1 MISVAAVGSA
11 SDAAGYYA
19 RDNYYTADQA
29 EGASA
34 WAGEGAAELGLS
46 GPVDAEQFE
55 KVLAGELPNGVVLG
69 AKRGEHRAGWD
80 VTMSVPKSVSILAL
94 VGGDPRLVVAVR
106 QAAAATLTW
115 VEANMAEG
123 RVWNGKG
130 QVPEATGRFVAAT
143 FLHDVNR
150 SGEPQLHV
158 HHVIANAT
166 RTVDGKWRALHAD
179 QLYERQHVID
189 AVFLSAL
196 RHRVETLGFTTVPR
210 HDGRNGAFEIAG
222 VSREVVEAF
231 SVRSAQIDAYI
242 KERGLENTP
251 QAREIAALAT
261 RDPKSPERAPEQ
273 RAEGWRTL
281 AAEKGLDPAVMVRDA
296 LQEAGR
302 GHDVWTRTVRGI
314 RGIGERGLAIAGRIG
329 LTPRDGDPLV
339 PERLGRLEPRAYVAA
354 QAVASAVRDL
364 GEREAAFD
372 RLELIRE
379 SLSRGGPV
387 MVADVEARL
396 ALLRDKGLLLGD
408 GERMVTTQGA
418 VRLEQAYL
426 TAVEAGKERSAPI
439 VSPVDA
445 AIRAQDAA
453 RELGLHRLNP
463 GQEAAAVLMLSSSDR
478 VVNVQ
483 GGSGRGKSTAM
494 APVTAVAK
502 AEGRA
507 VIGLAIASVKA
518 SEFGRDTGA
527 QVSTVAR
534 FLARHA
540 RVIDGTA
547 RPEQVARV
555 KAELADAIIM
565 VEEAGQVG
573 TRDMERIV
581 RLANITGVAR
591 VVQTGDV
598 RQLTAIAAGK
608 PFEASQH
615 AGVATAHI
623 TENLRSRSDQ
633 MKAVTAALDR
643 GDVAGTFDVLEETTI
658 EVPGS
663 EVAAVA
669 AARWVALPRQ
679 ERNATLML
687 TAGRTMRSEA
697 NQAVQ
702 AELKASGEIT
712 VTGTPFTVLDRVNAT
727 REGARLMRAYR
738 PGHVVEIRTN
748 LPSQDLIRGERGVV
762 TGMDGDRV
770 RLGMADGT
778 QKLLRPGRL
787 PRNLDRD
794 AVSIFAPKQI
804 ELHAGDRIRWSDN
817 DRTRGLDN
825 GAMARVEEVGGNGRL
840 VVSSLIDGTVHEIA
854 PGDRMAERL
863 DLAYAINV
871 HVAQGVT
878 TEHGIVAMRSSERKL
893 LTERSFLVALTR
905 VADKVA
911 LVLDD
916 GRKVE
921 RHVTRNNGDKT
932 SALDVIERHHAADA
946 IRLPAA
952 DALLDRMLERY
963 SQLFLAVERAQ
974 EDGRALSLSEA
985 RALGAA
991 SAALDQVRPHAAEDV
1006 RIILD
1011 RNADPA
1017 RALEQAEPGELR
1029 QAWAEEGRARTS
1041 PQTYADRFVADW
1053 RSASSDRGTAET
1065 PPAERRAERRLER
1078 LEDRMAR
1085 QPALE
1090 KALDARIPELQLR
1103 MDGPGMNAGGRERD
1117 RGLEL

>member
-11 SDAAGYYA
+11 SDAATYYA

-29 EGASA
+29 EGVSA

-46 GPVDAEQFE
+46 GPVDAERFE
-55 KVLAGELPNGVVLG
+55 QVLAGELPNGVVLD

-80 VTMSVPKSVSILAL
+80 ITMSVPKSVSILAL
-94 VGGDPRLVVAVR
+94 VGGDARLVAAVR
-106 QAAAATLTW
+106 EAAAATLTW
-115 VEANMAEG
+115 TERNIAEG
-123 RVWNGKG
+123 RVWNGRG
-130 QVPEATGRFVAAT
+130 QVPEVTGRFVAAT

-158 HHVIANAT
+158 HNVIANAT
-166 RTVDGKWRALHAD
+166 RTADGQWRALHAD
-179 QLYERQHVID
+179 QLYERQHVMD

-196 RHRVETLGFTTVPR
+196 RSRVETLGFATIPR

-222 VSREVVEAF
+222 VSRAVVEAF
-231 SVRSAQIDAYI
+231 SVRSAEIDTYI
-242 KERGLENTP
+242 KARGLENTP
-251 QAREIAALAT
+251 QTREYAALAT
-261 RDPKSPERAPEQ
+261 RDPKSPDLAPEQ
-273 RAEGWRTL
+273 RAEGWRRL
-281 AAEKGLDPAVMVRDA
+281 AAEKGLDPAA
-296 LQEAGR
+296 LVKGALAEAGR
-302 GHDVWTRTVRGI
+302 GHDVWTRTVRGV
-314 RGIGERGLAIAGRIG
+314 RGIGERGLAIAGRMG

-339 PERLGRLEPRAYVAA
+339 PERLGRLEPRAYAAA

-387 MVADVEARL
+387 TVADVEARL
-396 ALLRDKGLLLGD
+396 ALLEAKGLLLGD
-408 GERMVTTQGA
+408 GDRMVTTQGS

-426 TAVEAGKERSAPI
+426 ASVEAGKGQSAPI
-439 VSPVDA
+439 VPPVDA
-445 AIRAQDAA
+445 AIRAQEAA

-494 APVTAVAK
+494 APVTAVTR

-527 QVSTVAR
+527 DVSTVAR

-547 RPEQVARV
+547 RLEQVARV
-555 KAELADAIIM
+555 KAELSGAIVM
-565 VEEAGQVG
+565 VEEAGQLG

-591 VVQTGDV
+591 VVQTGDT

-608 PFEASQH
+608 PFEASQQ

-623 TENLRSRSDQ
+623 IENLRSRSDQ

-643 GDVAGTFDVLEETTI
+643 GDVSGTFEILRAATT
-658 EVPGS
+658 EVPGN
-663 EVAAVA
+663 AVA
-669 AARWVALPRQ
+669 TTAAEHWAALPQSQRD
-679 ERNATLML
+679 ATLLL
-687 TAGRTMRSEA
+687 TAGRAMRSEA

-702 AELKASGEIT
+702 AELKASGEIAA
-712 VTGTPFTVLDRVNAT
+712 TGTAFTVLDRVNAT

-748 LPSQDLIRGERGVV
+748 LTSQGLTRGERGVV
-762 TGMDGDRV
+762 TGVEGDRV

-778 QKLLRPGRL
+778 EKLLRPDRL
-787 PRNLDRD
+787 AKNLDRD
-794 AVSIFAPKQI
+794 AVSIFALKQI
-804 ELHAGDRIRWSDN
+804 ELHVGDRIRWSDN
-817 DRTRGLDN
+817 DRIRGLDN
-825 GAMARVEEVGGNGRL
+825 GAMARVEEVGRGRL

-854 PGDRMAERL
+854 SGDRMAERL

-878 TEHGIVAMRSSERKL
+878 TEHGIVAMRSSEQKL

-911 LVLDD
+911 LVVDD
-916 GRKVE
+916 GRRVE
-921 RHVTRNNGDKT
+921 RHVTRNTGDKT
-932 SALDVIERHHAADA
+932 SALDVVKQVPEKH
-946 IRLPAA
+946 
-952 DALLDRMLERY
+952 
-963 SQLFLAVERAQ
+963 
-974 EDGRALSLSEA
+974 LSL
-985 RALGAA
+985 
-991 SAALDQVRPHAAEDV
+991 
-1006 RIILD
+1006 
-1011 RNADPA
+1011 
-1017 RALEQAEPGELR
+1017 
-1029 QAWAEEGRARTS
+1029 
-1041 PQTYADRFVADW
+1041 
-1053 RSASSDRGTAET
+1053 
-1065 PPAERRAERRLER
+1065 
-1078 LEDRMAR
+1078 
-1085 QPALE
+1085 
-1090 KALDARIPELQLR
+1090 
-1103 MDGPGMNAGGRERD
+1103 DGPSGGGGRSRD
-1117 RGLEL
+1117 FGLEM

>member
-11 SDAAGYYA
+11 SDAAAYYA

-55 KVLAGELPNGVVLG
+55 KVLAGELPNGVVLD

-94 VGGDPRLVVAVR
+94 VGGDARLVTAVR
-106 QAAAATLTW
+106 EAAAATLAWT
-115 VEANMAEG
+115 ERNIAEG
-123 RVWNGKG
+123 RVWNGRG
-130 QVPEATGRFVAAT
+130 QVPETTGRFVAAT

-150 SGEPQLHV
+150 GGEPQLHV
-158 HHVIANAT
+158 HNVIANAT
-166 RTVDGKWRALHAD
+166 RTADGKWRALHAD
-179 QLYERQHVID
+179 QLYERQHVMD

-196 RHRVETLGFTTVPR
+196 RSRVETLGFATIPR

-222 VSREVVEAF
+222 VSRDVVEAF
-231 SVRSAQIDAYI
+231 SGRSAEIDAYI
-242 KERGLENTP
+242 KARGLENTP
-251 QAREIAALAT
+251 QTREYAALAT
-261 RDPKSPERAPEQ
+261 RDPKSLELAPEQ
-273 RAEGWRTL
+273 RAEGWRRL
-281 AAEKGLDPAVMVRDA
+281 AAEKGLDPAA
-296 LQEAGR
+296 LVKGALGEAGR
-302 GHDVWTRTVRGI
+302 GHDVWTRTVRGV
-314 RGIGERGLAIAGRIG
+314 RGIGERGLAIAGRMG

-339 PERLGRLEPRAYVAA
+339 PERLGRLEPRAYAAA

-387 MVADVEARL
+387 TVVDVEARL
-396 ALLRDKGLLLGD
+396 VLLQEKGLLLGD
-408 GERMVTTQGA
+408 GDRMVTTQGA

-426 TAVEAGKERSAPI
+426 ATVEAGKGRSAPI
-439 VSPVDA
+439 VPPVDA
-445 AIRAQDAA
+445 AVRAQEAA

-518 SEFGRDTGA
+518 REFGRDTGA
-527 QVSTVAR
+527 DVSTVAR

-540 RVIDGTA
+540 HVIDGTA

-555 KAELADAIIM
+555 KAELSGAIVM
-565 VEEAGQVG
+565 VEEAGQLG

-591 VVQTGDV
+591 VVQTGDT
-598 RQLTAIAAGK
+598 RQLTAIAPGT
-608 PFEASQH
+608 PFEASQK

-643 GDVAGTFDVLEETTI
+643 GDVSGTFEILRAATT
-658 EVPGS
+658 EVPGN
-663 EVAAVA
+663 AVA
-669 AARWVALPRQ
+669 MTAAAHWAALPQNQRD
-679 ERNATLML
+679 ATLLL
-687 TAGRTMRSEA
+687 TAGRAMRSEA

-702 AELKASGEIT
+702 AELKASGEIAA
-712 VTGTPFTVLDRVNAT
+712 TGTSFTVLDRVNAT

-738 PGHVVEIRTN
+738 PGHVVEVRTD
-748 LPSQDLIRGERGVV
+748 LPSQGLVRGDRGVV
-762 TGMDGDRV
+762 TRIDGDRV

-778 QKLLRPGRL
+778 EKLFQPDRL
-787 PRNLDRD
+787 ARNLDRD
-794 AVSIFAPKQI
+794 AVSIFALKQV
-804 ELHAGDRIRWSDN
+804 ELHVGDRIRWSDN

-825 GAMARVEEVGGNGRL
+825 GAMARVEEVGRGKL

-854 PGDRMAERL
+854 SGDRMAERL

-911 LVLDD
+911 LVVDD
-916 GRKVE
+916 GQKVE
-921 RHVTRNNGDKT
+921 RHVTRNTGDKT
-932 SALDVIERHHAADA
+932 SALDVVERGQATDA
-946 IRLPAA
+946 IRLP
-952 DALLDRMLERY
+952 DAGSPLDRALERY
-963 SQLFLAVERAQ
+963 AQLFLAAERMH
-974 EDGRALSLSEA
+974 EDGRELSPSKVRELD
-985 RALGAA
+985 AA
-991 SAALDQVRPHAAEDV
+991 SAALDQVRPYAAEDL
-1006 RIILD
+1006 RIVLD
-1011 RNADPA
+1011 RSADPV
-1017 RALEQAEPGELR
+1017 RGLEQIAPGELR
-1029 QAWAEEGRARTS
+1029 QVWAEEGQARVDPRA
-1041 PQTYADRFVADW
+1041 YADRFVADW
-1053 RSASSDRGTAET
+1053 RSASGDRGEAET
-1065 PPAERRAERRLER
+1065 PRIEDRAERRLER

-1090 KALDARIPELQLR
+1090 KALDARIPERQLR
-1103 MDGPGMNAGGRERD
+1103 LDGPDMSGGSRD
-1117 RGLEL
+1117 RDYGMEM

>member
-1 MISVAAVGSA
+1 MISVAGVGSA
-11 SDAAGYYA
+11 SDAAAYYA
-19 RDNYYTADQA
+19 RDNYYTAGQA
-29 EGASA
+29 EGGSA

-46 GPVDAEQFE
+46 GPVDAERFE
-55 KVLAGELPNGVVLG
+55 QVLAGELPNGVVLD

-94 VGGDPRLVVAVR
+94 VGGDARLVAAVR
-106 QAAAATLTW
+106 EAAAATLTW
-115 VEANMAEG
+115 TERNIAEG

-130 QVPEATGRFVAAT
+130 QAPEATGRFVAAT

-158 HHVIANAT
+158 HNVIANAT
-166 RTVDGKWRALHAD
+166 RTADGKWRALHAD
-179 QLYERQHVID
+179 QLYERQHVMD

-196 RHRVETLGFTTVPR
+196 RSRVETLGFATIPR

-222 VSREVVEAF
+222 VSRAIVEAF
-231 SVRSAQIDAYI
+231 SGRSAEIDAYI
-242 KERGLENTP
+242 KERGLENTA
-251 QAREIAALAT
+251 QTREYAALAT
-261 RDPKSPERAPEQ
+261 RDPKAPDLAPEQ
-273 RAEGWRTL
+273 RAEGWKRL
-281 AAEKGLDPAVMVRDA
+281 AAEKGLDPAA
-296 LQEAGR
+296 LVKNALAEAGR
-302 GHDVWTRTVRGI
+302 GHDVWSRAVQGV
-314 RGIGERGLAIAGRIG
+314 RGIGERGLAIAGRMG

-339 PERLGRLEPRAYVAA
+339 PERLGRLEPQAYAAA

-372 RLELIRE
+372 RLELVRE

-387 MVADVEARL
+387 TVADVEERL
-396 ALLRDKGLLLGD
+396 ALLREKGLLLGD
-408 GERMVTTQGA
+408 GDRMMTTQGA

-426 TAVEAGKERSAPI
+426 ATVEAGKRQSAPI
-439 VSPVDA
+439 VPPVDA
-445 AIRAQDAA
+445 AIRAQEAA
-453 RELGLHRLNP
+453 RALGLHRLNP

-527 QVSTVAR
+527 DVSTVAR
-534 FLARHA
+534 FLTRHA

-555 KAELADAIIM
+555 KAELAGSIIM
-565 VEEAGQVG
+565 VEEAGQLG

-581 RLANITGVAR
+581 RLANIADVAR
-591 VVQTGDV
+591 VVQTGDT

-608 PFEASQH
+608 PFEASQQ

-623 TENLRSRSDQ
+623 SKNLRSRSDQ

-643 GDVAGTFDVLEETTI
+643 GDVSGTFEILRPATT

-663 EVAAVA
+663 EVATMA
-669 AARWVALPRQ
+669 AAQWAALPRA
-679 ERNATLML
+679 ERDATLLL
-687 TAGRTMRSEA
+687 TAGRAMRSEA
-697 NQAVQ
+697 NHAVQ
-702 AELKASGEIT
+702 AELKANAEIAA
-712 VTGTPFTVLDRVNAT
+712 TGTSFTVLDRINAT

-748 LPSQDLIRGERGVV
+748 LPSQGLVRGDRGVV
-762 TGMDGDRV
+762 TGVEGDRV
-770 RLGMADGT
+770 RLGMVDGSE
-778 QKLLRPGRL
+778 KLFRPGRL
-787 PRNLDRD
+787 ARNLDRD
-794 AVSIFAPKQI
+794 AVSIFALKQV
-804 ELHAGDRIRWSDN
+804 ELHVGDRIRWSDN

-825 GAMARVEEVGGNGRL
+825 GAMARVEEVGRGRL
-840 VVSSLIDGTVHEIA
+840 VVSSLIDGAVHEIA
-854 PGDRMAERL
+854 SGDRMAERL

-878 TEHGIVAMRSSERKL
+878 TDHGIVAMRSSERKL

-911 LVLDD
+911 LVVDD

-921 RHVTRNNGDKT
+921 RHVTRNTGDKT
-932 SALDVIERHHAADA
+932 SALDVVKQVPEKH
-946 IRLPAA
+946 
-952 DALLDRMLERY
+952 
-963 SQLFLAVERAQ
+963 
-974 EDGRALSLSEA
+974 LSLDGS
-985 RALGAA
+985 
-991 SAALDQVRPHAAEDV
+991 S
-1006 RIILD
+1006 
-1011 RNADPA
+1011 
-1017 RALEQAEPGELR
+1017 GE
-1029 QAWAEEGRARTS
+1029 
-1041 PQTYADRFVADW
+1041 
-1053 RSASSDRGTAET
+1053 
-1065 PPAERRAERRLER
+1065 
-1078 LEDRMAR
+1078 
-1085 QPALE
+1085 
-1090 KALDARIPELQLR
+1090 
-1103 MDGPGMNAGGRERD
+1103 GGRSRD
-1117 RGLEL
+1117 FGLDM

>member
-1 MISVAAVGSA
+1 VISVAAVGSA
-11 SDAAGYYA
+11 SDAAAYYA
-19 RDNYYTADQA
+19 QDNYYTADQA

-46 GPVDAEQFE
+46 GPVDAERFE
-55 KVLAGELPNGVVLG
+55 HVLAGDLPNGVVLD
-69 AKRGEHRAGWD
+69 ARRGEHRAGWD

-94 VGGDPRLVVAVR
+94 VGGDQRLVVAVR
-106 QAAAATLTW
+106 QAAAATLAWT
-115 VEANMAEG
+115 ERNIAEG
-123 RVWNGKG
+123 RVWTGRG
-130 QVPEATGRFVAAT
+130 QVPETTGRFVAAT

-150 SGEPQLHV
+150 GGEPQLHV
-158 HHVIANAT
+158 HNVIANAT
-166 RTVDGKWRALHAD
+166 RTADGKWRALHAD
-179 QLYERQHVID
+179 QLYDRQHVMD

-196 RHRVETLGFTTVPR
+196 RSRVETLGFVTIPR

-222 VSREVVEAF
+222 VSRAVVEAF
-231 SVRSAQIDAYI
+231 SVRSAEIDAYI

-251 QAREIAALAT
+251 QTREYAALAT
-261 RDPKSPERAPEQ
+261 RDPKTPDLAPEQ
-273 RAEGWRTL
+273 RAEGWRRL
-281 AAEKGLDPAVMVRDA
+281 AAEKGLDPSA
-296 LQEAGR
+296 LVKGALAEAGR
-302 GHDVWTRTVRGI
+302 GHDVWTRTMRGV
-314 RGIGERGLAIAGRIG
+314 RGIGERGLAIAGRMG

-339 PERLGRLEPRAYVAA
+339 PERLGRLEPRAYATA

-372 RLELIRE
+372 RLELVRE

-387 MVADVEARL
+387 TVADVEARL
-396 ALLRDKGLLLGD
+396 ALLQEKGLLLGD
-408 GERMVTTQGA
+408 GDRMVTTQGS

-426 TAVEAGKERSAPI
+426 ASVEAGKGQSAPI
-439 VSPVDA
+439 VPPVDA
-445 AIRAQDAA
+445 AIRAQEAA

-463 GQEAAAVLMLSSSDR
+463 GQEAAAVLMLSTSDR

-527 QVSTVAR
+527 DVSTVAR

-555 KAELADAIIM
+555 KAELAGAIVM
-565 VEEAGQVG
+565 VEEAGQLG

-581 RLANITGVAR
+581 RLANMTGVAR
-591 VVQTGDV
+591 VVQTGDT

-608 PFEASQH
+608 PFEASQK

-643 GDVAGTFDVLEETTI
+643 GDVSGTFEILKPATT
-658 EVPGS
+658 EVPGN
-663 EVAAVA
+663 AVA
-669 AARWVALPRQ
+669 TTAAAHWAALPQDQR
-679 ERNATLML
+679 
-687 TAGRTMRSEA
+687 
-697 NQAVQ
+697 
-702 AELKASGEIT
+702 
-712 VTGTPFTVLDRVNAT
+712 DAT

-748 LPSQDLIRGERGVV
+748 LPSQGLVRGDRGVV
-762 TGMDGDRV
+762 TGVEGDRV

-778 QKLLRPGRL
+778 EKLFRPDRL
-787 PRNLDRD
+787 ARNIDRD
-794 AVSIFAPKQI
+794 AVSIFALKEV
-804 ELHAGDRIRWSDN
+804 ELHVGDRIRWSDN
-817 DRTRGLDN
+817 DRTRALDN
-825 GAMARVEEVGGNGRL
+825 GAMARVEEVGRGKL
-840 VVSSLIDGTVHEIA
+840 VVSSLIDGTVHEIGS
-854 PGDRMAERL
+854 GDRMAERL

-911 LVLDD
+911 LVVDD
-916 GRKVE
+916 GQKVE
-921 RHVTRNNGDKT
+921 RHITRNTGDKT
-932 SALDVIERHHAADA
+932 SALDVVERGQATDA
-946 IRLPAA
+946 IRLP
-952 DALLDRMLERY
+952 DAGSPLDRALERY
-963 SQLFLAVERAQ
+963 AQLFLAVERML
-974 EDGRALSLSEA
+974 EDGRELSSSQVRELN
-985 RALGAA
+985 AA
-991 SAALDQVRPHAAEDV
+991 SAALDWVRPYAAEDL
-1006 RIILD
+1006 RIVLD
-1011 RNADPA
+1011 RSADPV
-1017 RALEQAEPGELR
+1017 RGLEQSDPGELR
-1029 QAWAEEGRARTS
+1029 HVWAEEGQVRSDPR
-1041 PQTYADRFVADW
+1041 TYADRFVADW
-1053 RSASSDRGTAET
+1053 RSASGDRGAGET
-1065 PPAERRAERRLER
+1065 PRIEDRADRRLER

-1090 KALDARIPELQLR
+1090 KALDARIPERQLR
-1103 MDGPGMNAGGRERD
+1103 LDGPGISGGRDHNYGMEM
-1117 RGLEL
+1117 

>member
-11 SDAAGYYA
+11 SDAAAYYA

-29 EGASA
+29 EGVSA

-46 GPVDAEQFE
+46 GPVDAERFE
-55 KVLAGELPNGVVLG
+55 QVLAGKLPNGVVLD

-80 VTMSVPKSVSILAL
+80 ITMSVPKSVSILAL
-94 VGGDPRLVVAVR
+94 VGGDARLVTAVR
-106 QAAAATLTW
+106 EAAAATLTW
-115 VEANMAEG
+115 TERNIAEG

-130 QVPEATGRFVAAT
+130 QGPEVTGRFVAAT

-158 HHVIANAT
+158 HNVIANAT
-166 RTVDGKWRALHAD
+166 RTADGQWRALHAD
-179 QLYERQHVID
+179 QLYERQHVMD

-196 RHRVETLGFTTVPR
+196 RSRVETLGFATIPR

-222 VSREVVEAF
+222 VSRAVVEAF
-231 SVRSAQIDAYI
+231 SGRSVEIDAYI
-242 KERGLENTP
+242 KERGLENTA
-251 QAREIAALAT
+251 QTREYAALAT
-261 RDPKSPERAPEQ
+261 RAPKSSDIAAEQ
-273 RAEGWRTL
+273 HAEGWRKL
-281 AAEKGLDPAVMVRDA
+281 AAEKGLNPAALVKDA
-296 LQEAGR
+296 LAEARR
-302 GHDVWTRTVRGI
+302 GDDVWTRAVRGV
-314 RGIGERGLAIAGRIG
+314 RGIGERGVAIAGRMG

-339 PERLGRLEPRAYVAA
+339 PERLGRLEPRAYATA

-387 MVADVEARL
+387 TVGDVEARL
-396 ALLRDKGLLLGD
+396 ALLQEKGLLLND
-408 GERMVTTQGA
+408 DDRMVTTQGA

-426 TAVEAGKERSAPI
+426 ATVEAGKGQSAPI
-439 VSPVDA
+439 VPPVDA
-445 AIRAQDAA
+445 AIRVQEVA
-453 RELGLHRLNP
+453 RELGLRRLNP

-494 APVTAVAK
+494 APVTTVAK

-527 QVSTVAR
+527 DVSTVAR
-534 FLARHA
+534 FLTRHA

-555 KAELADAIIM
+555 KAELAGSIIM
-565 VEEAGQVG
+565 VEEAGQLG

-591 VVQTGDV
+591 VVQTGDT

-608 PFEASQH
+608 PFEASQR
-615 AGVATAHI
+615 AGVVTAHI

-643 GDVAGTFDVLEETTI
+643 GDVSGTFELLRPATT

-663 EVAAVA
+663 EVATMA
-669 AARWVALPRQ
+669 AAQWATLPRA
-679 ERNATLML
+679 ERDATLLL

-702 AELKASGEIT
+702 AELKARGEIAA
-712 VTGTPFTVLDRVNAT
+712 TGTSFTVLDRVNAT
-727 REGARLMRAYR
+727 KEGARLMRAYR
-738 PGHVVEIRTN
+738 PGHVVEVRTN
-748 LPSQDLIRGERGVV
+748 LPSQGLVRGDRGVV
-762 TGMDGDRV
+762 TGVDEDRV

-778 QKLLRPGRL
+778 EKLFRPGRL
-787 PRNLDRD
+787 AKNLDRD
-794 AVSIFAPKQI
+794 AVSIFALKQV
-804 ELHAGDRIRWSDN
+804 ELHVGDRIRWSDN
-817 DRTRGLDN
+817 DQTRELDN
-825 GAMARVEEVGGNGRL
+825 GAMARVEEVGRGRL
-840 VVSSLIDGTVHEIA
+840 VVSSLVNGAVHEIA
-854 PGDRMAERL
+854 SGDRMAERL

-878 TEHGIVAMRSSERKL
+878 TDHGIVAMRSSERKL

-911 LVLDD
+911 LVVDD

-921 RHVTRNNGDKT
+921 RHVTRNTGDKT
-932 SALDVIERHHAADA
+932 SALDVVKQVPEKH
-946 IRLPAA
+946 
-952 DALLDRMLERY
+952 
-963 SQLFLAVERAQ
+963 
-974 EDGRALSLSEA
+974 LSL
-985 RALGAA
+985 
-991 SAALDQVRPHAAEDV
+991 
-1006 RIILD
+1006 
-1011 RNADPA
+1011 
-1017 RALEQAEPGELR
+1017 
-1029 QAWAEEGRARTS
+1029 
-1041 PQTYADRFVADW
+1041 
-1053 RSASSDRGTAET
+1053 
-1065 PPAERRAERRLER
+1065 
-1078 LEDRMAR
+1078 
-1085 QPALE
+1085 
-1090 KALDARIPELQLR
+1090 
-1103 MDGPGMNAGGRERD
+1103 DGPSGGGGRSRD
-1117 RGLEL
+1117 FGLEM